1 MLARVFSFGLLGI
14 EAYPVEIE
22 VDISRGLPA
31 VTLVGLAD
39 IAIRESKERVK
50 SAIKNSG
57 FDWPQERITVSL
69 APSDIRKEGA
79 SFDLAIALGILAAS
93 QQFNSEILKDYCI
106 LGELSLDGSLRP
118 SKGILPIGIAMA
130 KSLPDRQAGRIKDMI
145 VSCQNAKEAAVIS
158 DINVWPM
165 KTLKETVEFLN
176 NPDTVKPLK
185 LDLEQLFKDNADY
198 EIDFCEVKGQYL
210 AKRALEVAVAGGHN
224 VLMIGPPGSGKS
236 MLAKRIPTVMP
247 DLTLQETLE
256 VTKIHSVIG
265 TLPIKDGIMK
275 NRPFRLPHHT
285 CSNVALIGG
294 GPIPQPGEIS
304 LAHQGVLFLDELP
317 EFHRD
322 CLEALRQPL
331 EDGSIRVSRVKKSFV
346 FPASFMLVCA
356 MNPCPCGSLGQL
368 KSACRCSTTQI
379 ARYRSKISG
388 PLLDRID
395 IHIEVPAAKY
405 QELSSNIPAEN
416 SSQIKARVEKARA
429 VQRER
434 FSAAGGSATICG
446 GKEGSV
452 FHNSQMSHKQV
463 RKFCVLGT
471 EESELLKMAMTELN
485 FSARAYDKIL
495 KVSRT
500 IADLAGSEQI
510 KTEHLSEAI
519 QYRSLDREF
528 FV

>member
-22 VDISRGLPA
+22 VDISPGLPA

-39 IAIRESKERVK
+39 TAVKESKERVK

-69 APSDIRKEGA
+69 TPSDIKKEGA
-79 SFDLAIALGILAAS
+79 CFDLAIALGILSAS
-93 QQFNSEILKDYCI
+93 QQLNSEKLKDYYI
-106 LGELSLDGSLRP
+106 MGELSLDGSLRP
-118 SKGILPIGIAMA
+118 SKGVLPIGIAIT
-130 KSLPDRQAGRIKDMI
+130 KSKVKNMI
-145 VSCQNAKEAAVIS
+145 VSYQNAKEAAMVSGIY
-158 DINVWPM
+158 VWPM
-165 KTLKETVEFLN
+165 QTLRETVEFVN
-176 NPDTVKPLK
+176 NPDIIKPLK
-185 LDLEQLFKDNADY
+185 LNLEQLFKQNADY
-198 EIDFCEVKGQYL
+198 EIDFSEVKGQYL

-224 VLMIGPPGSGKS
+224 VLMIGPPGSGKT
-236 MLAKRIPTVMP
+236 MLAKRIPTIMP
-247 DLTLQETLE
+247 ELTLPEALE

-265 TLPIKDGIMK
+265 TLPVKDGIMSY
-275 NRPFRLPHHT
+275 RPFRSPHHA
-285 CSNVALIGG
+285 SSSVALIGG
-294 GPIPQPGEIS
+294 GSVPQPGEIS

-331 EDGSIRVSRVKKSFV
+331 EDGSIRVSRAIKSFT

-356 MNPCPCGSLGQL
+356 MNPCKCGRYYDL
-368 KSACRCSTTQI
+368 KSSCRCSTTQI
-379 ARYRSKISG
+379 HSYRSKISG

-405 QELSSNIPAEN
+405 QDLTSNVPAE
-416 SSQIKARVEKARA
+416 SSAQIKERVNKVR
-429 VQRER
+429 VIQRDR
-434 FSAAGGSATICG
+434 F
-446 GKEGSV
+446 KDEGIMC
-452 FHNSQMSHKQV
+452 NAQMSHKQV
-463 RKFCVLGT
+463 RKFCTLVK
-471 EESELLKMAMTELN
+471 EENELLKMAMTELN

-500 IADLAGSEQI
+500 IADLSGSENI

-519 QYRSLDREF
+519 QYRSLDRDF

>member
-1 MLARVFSFGLLGI
+1 MLARAFSFGLLGI

-39 IAIRESKERVK
+39 TAIRESKERVK

-57 FDWPQERITVSL
+57 FNWPQERITVNL
-69 APSDIRKEGA
+69 APSDIKKEGA
-79 SFDLAIALGILAAS
+79 CFDLAIALGILAAS
-93 QQFNSEILKDYCI
+93 QQLNSERLKDYCV

-130 KSLPDRQAGRIKDMI
+130 KSLPDPASPEQVRRQAGKIKDMI
-145 VSCQNAKEAAVIS
+145 VSYQNAKEAAIVS
-158 DINVWPM
+158 DISVWPK

-185 LDLEQLFKDNADY
+185 LDLEQLFKQNANY
-198 EIDFCEVKGQYL
+198 EIDFSEVKGQYL

-224 VLMIGPPGSGKS
+224 ALLIGPPGAGKT
-236 MLAKRIPTVMP
+236 MLAKRIPTIMP
-247 DLTLQETLE
+247 GLTLEEALE
-256 VTKIHSVIG
+256 VTKIHSVMG
-265 TLPIKDGIMK
+265 TLPVKDGIVGI
-275 NRPFRLPHHT
+275 RPFRSPHHT
-285 CSNVALIGG
+285 ISNVALVGG
-294 GPIPQPGEIS
+294 GSLPQPGEIS
-304 LAHQGVLFLDELP
+304 LSHQGVLFLDELP

-322 CLEALRQPL
+322 SLEALRQPL
-331 EDGSIRVSRVKKSFV
+331 EDGFIRVSRITKSFT
-346 FPASFMLVCA
+346 FPASFTLVCA
-356 MNPCPCGSLGQL
+356 MNPCKCGRYHDL
-368 KSACRCSTTQI
+368 KSSCRCSTTQI
-379 ARYRSKISG
+379 HSYRSKISG

-395 IHIEVPAAKY
+395 IHIEVPAVRY
-405 QELSSNIPAEN
+405 QELSSNLPAE
-416 SSQIKARVEKARA
+416 SSAQIKDRVNKAREI
-429 VQRER
+429 QRER
-434 FSAAGGSATICG
+434 F
-446 GKEGSV
+446 KDEGIMC
-452 FHNSQMSHKQV
+452 NAQMSHKQV
-463 RKFCVLGT
+463 CKFCALGK

-519 QYRSLDREF
+519 QYRSLDRDF